1 MITFKKY
8 NEIVNGIAKK
18 LKTSKDSAVN
28 ALVKAQEKGM
38 NPLKWQ
44 KNLAMLQTFVQIVA
58 HYDGDYEKTKNNAKK
73 H

>member
-44 KNLAMLQTFVQIVA
+44 KHLAMLQTFVQIVA
-58 HYDGDYEKTKNNAKK
+58 HYDGDYEKNKK
-73 H
+73 LCWI